1 MASNENFERTENAV
15 HDLGETAGEKAG
27 GVAREFRAE
36 AGQLAGKA
44 GEWLKETGASARE
57 RAADGVHALADR
69 TRARAAGFESGG
81 KAAAYATRTA
91 DGLDQFSDMLKDAR
105 LDDIAADAA
114 SFVKQHPL
122 LSVGAAAI
130 AGFALAR
137 ALRSGLSDTYDD

>member
-1 MASNENFERTENAV
+1 MMTSNENFERTENAA
-15 HDLGETAGEKAG
+15 HDLGETVGDKAG
-27 GVAREFRAE
+27 GVVREFRTE

-57 RAADGVHALADR
+57 RAADGVDR
-69 TRARAAGFESGG
+69 
-81 KAAAYATRTA
+81 
-91 DGLDQFSDMLKDAR
+91 FSDMLKDAR
-105 LDDIAADAA
+105 FDDMAADAA

-137 ALRSGLSDTYDD
+137 ALRSGLSDAYDD